1 MSEFFFCG
9 KLDEAFF
16 LYIML
21 IEIDFQ
27 FLFTKKMQSNTAVK
41 FLPIYTDE
49 KKVEVSLEDNKAVI
63 KLSTWV
69 EDLGWCAQKTMSLD
83 AEMLDDLHRVI
94 ASARY
99 RLNKQNAEETEN
111 PNQSKVLAFPNFS

>member
-1 MSEFFFCG
+1 
-9 KLDEAFF
+9 
-16 LYIML
+16 
-21 IEIDFQ
+21 
-27 FLFTKKMQSNTAVK
+27 MQSNTAVK

-49 KKVEVSLEDNKAVI
+49 KKVEVSIEQDQAVI

-69 EDLGWCAQKTMSLD
+69 EDLGWCTQKTMALD

-99 RLNKQNAEETEN
+99 RLNKKGETEEQT
-111 PNQSKVLAFPNFS
+111 PAKVLAFPGLT

>member
-1 MSEFFFCG
+1 
-9 KLDEAFF
+9 
-16 LYIML
+16 
-21 IEIDFQ
+21 
-27 FLFTKKMQSNTAVK
+27 MQSNTAVK

-49 KKVEVSLEDNKAVI
+49 KKVEVSLEEDQAVI

-94 ASARY
+94 SSARY
-99 RLNKQNAEETEN
+99 RLNNRKSESEEN
-111 PNQSKVLAFPNFS
+111 VKPANVIAFPSVS

>member
-1 MSEFFFCG
+1 
-9 KLDEAFF
+9 
-16 LYIML
+16 
-21 IEIDFQ
+21 
-27 FLFTKKMQSNTAVK
+27 MQSNTAVK
-41 FLPIYTDE
+41 FLPIYNDE
-49 KKVEVSLEDNKAVI
+49 KKVEVSLEQDQAVI

-99 RLNKQNAEETEN
+99 RLNNKNDEPEN
-111 PNQSKVLAFPNFS
+111 QESAKVLAFPNFS